1 MPTYKKVSDLDAA
14 SAFGATDQLLVS
26 QSGVSKKLTGALLQ
40 QLLFP
45 AGTILPFGA
54 STAPDG
60 FLACDG
66 SAVSRATYADLFAV
80 IGETWGVGDGSTTF
94 NVPNLAGAFLR
105 GTGTGTINARNKVGP
120 SVGAFQEDQMQG
132 HYHQFRVNATAGGAA
147 GAGGYIEMGAGAT
160 NTTAPAIDTNVQNP
174 RTDGTNGTPRTGDET
189 RPYAAGVLYIIKF

>member
-80 IGETWGVGDGSTTF
+80 IGETWGVGDGATTF

-105 GTGTGTINARNKVGP
+105 GTGTGTINARDKVGP
-120 SVGAFQEDQMQG
+120 AVGAYQEDQMQG
-132 HYHQFRVNATAGGAA
+132 HWHNATGTIESGGGNQQNSYTWGTSATAGSHNVLIRAA
-147 GAGGYIEMGAGAT
+147 SA
-160 NTTAPAIDTNVQNP
+160 
-174 RTDGTNGTPRTGDET
+174 DGTNGTPRTGAET

>member
-1 MPTYKKVSDLDAA
+1 MATYKKLTDLDAA
-14 SAFGATDQLLVS
+14 SAFAAADLLLVS
-26 QSGVSKKLTGALLQ
+26 QSGTSRKLSGALLQ

-66 SAVSRATYADLFAV
+66 TAVSRTTYADLFDV

-105 GTGTGTINARNKVGP
+105 GTGTGTINARDKVGP
-120 SVGAFQEDQMQG
+120 SVGAYQEDQMQG
-132 HYHQFRVNATAGGAA
+132 HRHSTSNNVVNAAGG
-147 GAGGYIEMGAGAT
+147 GNGDF
-160 NTTAPAIDTNVQNP
+160 APASSGIQISSEAWSVVS
-174 RTDGTNGTPRTGDET
+174 DGTNGDPRTGTET